1 MTTKVDNINSQVIKV
16 RSSLTKTTDHVRDR
30 SLPFSSSG
38 FCVHRT
44 DGKPK
49 RECKDITQ
57 DCIVQGLHGR
67 SDSMSH
73 VREPG
78 GGIDKTLPPSP
89 GARNRGLAHTV
100 SVILSN
106 DRGRQ
111 SDPQAEIE
119 REGVVRYQV
128 AAALQKIA
136 VDRTL
141 VNGSIQVS
149 SEWFVKSSGMRRS
162 SIGGGEKP
170 VKSSGIE
177 LIQSEGKS
185 RWARTCRYMLATA
198 VM

>member
-16 RSSLTKTTDHVRDR
+16 RSSSLIKITDRVQDR
-30 SLPFSSSG
+30 SLPFRRSSG
-38 FCVHRT
+38 FCVYRT

-67 SDSMSH
+67 SISH

-78 GGIDKTLPPSP
+78 GGVDKTLPLSR

-100 SVILSN
+100 SVMLSN
-106 DRGRQ
+106 DKGQQ
-111 SDPQAEIE
+111 SDIQAEIE

-136 VDRTL
+136 VNRTL
-141 VNGSIQVS
+141 VNGSI
-149 SEWFVKSSGMRRS
+149 
-162 SIGGGEKP
+162 
-170 VKSSGIE
+170 
-177 LIQSEGKS
+177 
-185 RWARTCRYMLATA
+185 
-198 VM
+198 